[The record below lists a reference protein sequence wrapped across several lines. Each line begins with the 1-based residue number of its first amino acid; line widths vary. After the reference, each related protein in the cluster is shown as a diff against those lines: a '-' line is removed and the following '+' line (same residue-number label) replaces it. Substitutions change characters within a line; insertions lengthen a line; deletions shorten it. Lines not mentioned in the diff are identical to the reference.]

1 MVLRNILLDTITP
14 DALLIAKLQC
24 YDIETGIQLLLLLL
38 SLLLLLL
45 DYPSNGKP
53 RTNIRSSFC
62 SWCNINTGVPEGSI
76 YFCP

>member
-24 YDIETGIQLLLLLL
+24 YDIETGIQLLLLL
-38 SLLLLLL
+38 SLLL

-53 RTNIRSSFC
+53 RTNIGSSFC
-62 SWCNINTGVPEGSI
+62 SWCNINTGVPQGSI

>member
-38 SLLLLLL
+38 LLL
-45 DYPSNGKP
+45 DCPSNGKP
-53 RTNIRSSFC
+53 RTNIGSSFC
-62 SWCNINTGVPEGSI
+62 SWCNINTGVPQGSI